1 MFREV
6 RRRARR
12 WVILFG
18 LGFLPAIPALHSQ
31 TLPAPHV
38 DSLRQAMQLPEAV
51 RVRWATS
58 HNSVDTIHV
67 SDDFNRPEIG
77 EHWTYDKRYWTIKD
91 GELVLTPA
99 AIYGWRY
106 LALFEPVFNKPGLT
120 VHEVSY
126 RWGRAADSI
135 GIKEGAH
142 ALMIDT
148 LATTG
153 SGYWLWHRTNWHEV
167 WLWIIR
173 YGTWEYRWGQGKS
186 VDQQKAQVR
195 NPKAG
200 DRVRAV
206 IRNRPAAVYFDYFV
220 NDSLDAT
227 CSDSTKEF
235 AGNDRWYA
243 GVFIHGEQLNN
254 AVDDFTISWL
264 QPDKIAPAAVTDLR
278 GVDSS
283 SSALTLEWRTPGD
296 NNWEG
301 QAERY
306 EIRYSTAPITKE
318 NFAAAQLLPAPP
330 VPKRGGELQRVRLE
344 GLQTYETYYVALR
357 AFDETG
363 LAGGLSNVAKLRTRG
378 DGIARQLA
386 LAGDCN
392 QSGEVGQTLPL
403 PIEALVTDRFGAPVT
418 GFAVQFAVIAGNGNL
433 HGEASRTI
441 LTDGHGHA
449 RTTWTL
455 GPTPGKQEVEVRA
468 NGLTGSPARCVAT
481 ATTGSLAQAS
491 IVSGGRQV
499 VSAGRA
505 SAPLVA
511 RFSDDF
517 GNGIAG
523 GAVKFAVVSG
533 GGRLADGQ
541 TTKQAVTDA
550 NGAAAATCRASE
562 VYGDSTAII
571 ASPAA
576 SSTPAVRFLIKT
588 AAPDS
593 MAAAGGNN
601 QTAFAGATL
610 PEPLAVQVFD
620 ANGIPAKDFAVT
632 FRIVS
637 GGGKFDNDTTQVRV
651 HTDTSGL
658 ARVKWTLGKNAGN
671 QQANAKAE
679 FNGVKLLSSPL
690 SFFAVAKPAL
700 VSPTLSR
707 LVVTPQTGLPADSQ
721 AVATITVTLRNEL
734 NQLVSG
740 QGVRVTVSG
749 QQNLLAP
756 ASAATDAYGKAV
768 FKLRSQRAGRR
779 IVSAYLLSPLMKL
792 ADSVQV
798 EFVAL
803 PAVSFEKAGG
813 DQQSGVINQPLTAP
827 VAVRLRDKLGNPPE
841 PTAVKFEVTAG
852 GGGVFANGSGTF
864 KSDSNGVAQAR
875 WQLGPGVGLNR
886 LSVSVPGLSTPALT
900 FTALALIT
908 AVEDRDAGS
917 VPMQFALRQNQP
929 NPFNPE
935 TNIPFDLP
943 EAAQVRLELYDM
955 SGRLVRVLAE
965 GEKPAGSHLLRW
977 DGRDQAGQPANSGVY
992 LFRLQARAR
1001 HSGEVFTATRKLLLL
1016 K

>member
-18 LGFLPAIPALHSQ
+18 LGFLPATPALHSQ

-67 SDDFNRPEIG
+67 SDDFNRTEIG
-77 EHWTYDKRYWTIKD
+77 EHWTYDPRYWQIKD
-91 GELVLTPA
+91 GELALKPE

-106 LALFEPVFNKPGLT
+106 LALFEPVFNKPGLQ
-120 VHEVSY
+120 VYSVSY
-126 RWGRAADSI
+126 RWGQHADSI

-264 QPDKIAPAAVTDLR
+264 QPDRIAPAAVTDLR

-296 NNWEG
+296 NNWDG

-306 EIRYSTAPITKE
+306 EIRYSTAPITNV

-344 GLQTYETYYVALR
+344 GLQAYQTYYVALR

-363 LAGGLSNVAKLRTRG
+363 LAGGLSNVVKLRTRG
-378 DGIARQLA
+378 DGIARHLA
-386 LAGDCN
+386 LAGECN

-403 PIEALVTDRFGAPVT
+403 PITARVTDRYGAPVT
-418 GFAVQFAVIAGNGNL
+418 AFPVQFAVIAGNGNL
-433 HGEASRTI
+433 QGEANRTV

-455 GPTPGKQEVEVRA
+455 GPAPGKNEVEIRA

-481 ATTGSLAQAS
+481 ARVGRLTQGRA
-491 IVSGGRQV
+491 VSGERQI

-517 GNGIAG
+517 GNGIADS
-523 GAVKFAVVSG
+523 AVKFAVVSG
-533 GGRLADGQ
+533 GGHFADGQ
-541 TTKQAVTDA
+541 TTVPAVTDA
-550 NGAAAATCRASE
+550 NGTAAVTCSASE
-562 VYGDSTAII
+562 VYGDSTVII
-571 ASPAA
+571 ASPVA

-593 MAAAGGNN
+593 MAPAGGNN

-632 FRIVS
+632 FRIIS
-637 GGGKFDNDTTQVRV
+637 GGGRFDNDTTQIRVR
-651 HTDTSGL
+651 TDNSGL
-658 ARVKWTLGKNAGN
+658 ARVKWTLGKNAGS
-671 QQANAKAE
+671 QQVNAKAE
-679 FNGVKLLSSPL
+679 FMAVKLRHSPIA
-690 SFFAVAKPAL
+690 FFATAKPAL

-707 LVVTPQTGLPADSQ
+707 LAVSPQSGLPADSQ

-756 ASAATDAYGKAV
+756 ASAITDEHGVAR
-768 FKLRSQRAGRR
+768 FKLRSWRAGRKV
-779 IVSAYLLSPLMKL
+779 VSAYLLSPPMKL

-813 DQQSGVINQPLTAP
+813 DQQSGVVNQLLTAP
-827 VAVRLRDKLGNPPE
+827 VAVRLRDKLGNPPVA
-841 PTAVKFEVTAG
+841 TAVKFEITAG
-852 GGGVFANGSGTF
+852 GGSIVANSTGTF
-864 KSDSNGVAQAR
+864 LSDSSGIAQAQ
-875 WQLGPGVGLNR
+875 WLLGPTAGLHR
-886 LSVSVPGLSTPALT
+886 LRVSVPGLSVPPLS

-917 VPMQFALRQNQP
+917 VPLQFALRQNQP

-943 EAAQVRLELYDM
+943 EAAHVRLELYDM
-955 SGRLVRVLAE
+955 SGRRVRVLVE
-965 GEKPAGSHLLRW
+965 GERPAGSHLLRW

-1001 HSGEVFTATRKLLLL
+1001 HSGEFFTATRKLLLL